1 MRSPRPRPRK
11 SRRKAISSTSPKKRR
26 RIDGGQEKAGRAAR
40 EGSRNSGRRLAH
52 GADAAR
58 AARILP
64 AEGSRRSLQG
74 PSLAR
79 SRTRLRARGL
89 EDRLHERGRARDPE
103 GERSVRGPGVPGAL
117 PCERRVA
124 GGRTAS
130 DARIGSRIR
139 IVLGKDLRPRK
150 KPYSRA
156 EMLAAVDDL
165 HPAIEIVDSRY
176 TDWLAVSLPELVADM
191 GSNGAL
197 IVGPPAKN
205 WRRKDLAKV
214 AVTMKA
220 GGKLVGKGKGAD
232 VLGHPL
238 DALAWLADNP
248 PSPEG
253 LKAGEVVTTGTA
265 AGFHRAGPNDKAVA
279 TFEGIGKVE
288 LAFV

>member
-1 MRSPRPRPRK
+1 M
-11 SRRKAISSTSPKKRR
+11 AAKKKP
-26 RIDGGQEKAGRAAR
+26 GG
-40 EGSRNSGRRLAH
+40 RLAKAAETL
-52 GADAAR
+52 ADVWRMGQTLPALPESCRPKDLAEAYKVQALLEAELGFERAGWKIGCTSAAAR
-58 AARILP
+58 AILKAKGPFAGRVFLARCH
-64 AEGSRRSLQG
+64 ASGV
-74 PSLAR
+74 SLAAGQHR
-79 SRTRLRARGL
+79 MRGL
-89 EDRLHERGRARDPE
+89 EAEFAF
-103 GERSVRGPGVPGAL
+103 
-117 PCERRVA
+117 
-124 GGRTAS
+124 
-130 DARIGSRIR
+130 
-139 IVLGKDLRPRK
+139 VLGKDLRPRK